1 MLPAELFTLEGLW
14 FLLAGVFLVGY
25 ALTDGFDLGTG
36 IFHLFTKDEKERM
49 LMMNSI
55 APVWDGN
62 EVWLIAGGGMLFA
75 AFPLVYAAS
84 FSGFY
89 LAIMIVLWALI
100 GRAVAFEYRNKKE
113 SATWRKVWD
122 VIYWLGNFVPA
133 LLFGVAV
140 GNAVLGVPIDIK
152 GQYHGSFFTLL
163 NIPALLMGLVGLFMF
178 MMHGAAW
185 LLLKTEGSV
194 FEKAKKWAL
203 LSWIGFVLL
212 LVITDFVLLMVKPE
226 LYDNYFK
233 YPLLLIAPALMVF
246 GLVYYFYQLQ
256 VKNNYEKVIWGS
268 SLTVIGTVLTI
279 ACASFPVFIRS
290 TIDPKYNID
299 IFNAASSHLTL
310 TVMLIVTVLFL
321 PIVIFYTSYV
331 YKVFKGKV
339 SEEEGYH

>member
-1 MLPAELFTLEGLW
+1 MLPSELFTLEGLW

-36 IFHLFTKDEKERM
+36 IVHLFTKDEKERM
-49 LMMNSI
+49 TMMDSI

-75 AFPLVYAAS
+75 AFPVVYAAS

-113 SATWRKVWD
+113 STSWRKTWD
-122 VIYWLGNFVPA
+122 VIYWIGNFVPA

-140 GNAVLGVPIDIK
+140 GNAVLGVPIDVQ
-152 GQYHGSFFTLL
+152 GRYQGTFFDLL
-163 NIPALLMGLVGLFMF
+163 NIPSLMIGVVGLFMF

-194 FEKAKKWAL
+194 FEKAKKWAFV
-203 LSWIGFVLL
+203 SWIGFVIMLI
-212 LVITDFVLLMVKPE
+212 ITDFVLLLVKPE

-233 YPLLLIAPALMVF
+233 YPLLLIAPLLMIV
-246 GLVYYFYQLQ
+246 GLIYYFNQLMI
-256 VKNNYEKVIWGS
+256 KKNYEKVIWGS
-268 SLTVIGTVLTI
+268 ALTVAGTVLTI

-290 TIDPKYNID
+290 TIDPKYNLD
-299 IFNAASSHLTL
+299 IFNSASSHLTL
-310 TVMLIVTVLFL
+310 TVILVVTVLFL
-321 PIVIFYTSYV
+321 PIVLFYTAYV

-339 SEEEGYH
+339 KEGEGYH